1 MIPIQ
6 EMTKTSINDIKNKSL
21 ELSQKIGKDE
31 NYRITVEKRNSDI
44 SSRELISSIAENID
58 RKVSLDNPDWILLIE
73 VLGNDSGIS
82 LIKEDDILSVEKV
95 KRSISE

>member
-6 EMTKTSINDIKNKSL
+6 EMTETSINDIKNKSL

-73 VLGNDSGIS
+73 VLGNNSGIS